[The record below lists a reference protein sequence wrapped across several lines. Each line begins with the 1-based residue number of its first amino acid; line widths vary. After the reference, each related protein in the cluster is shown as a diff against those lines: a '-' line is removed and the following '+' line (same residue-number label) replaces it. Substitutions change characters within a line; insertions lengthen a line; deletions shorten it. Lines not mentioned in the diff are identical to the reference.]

1 MIWQLLQRLMTGERV
16 RLDDRQAE
24 ALRALCP
31 NEFGAAFNLNQE
43 GFARLPDADEDL
55 DMMVTYRLRAFGSN
69 DRKRAVMGNEFPDL
83 AQTTNP
89 YCISTD
95 PPQIVVDRKMIRL
108 VDGQKKYIEAAHQE
122 GHEAQHA
129 KRVILS
135 RWTLRSE
142 DPATDGSPLLS
153 PDGYVTV

>member
-1 MIWQLLQRLMTGERV
+1 MIWQLLRRLMNGEEI
-16 RLDDRQAE
+16 RLDRGQVQA
-24 ALRALCP
+24 LKALCP

-43 GFARLPDADEDL
+43 GFSRLPDADEDL
-55 DMMVTYRLRAFGSN
+55 DMMVTYRLRAFGDN
-69 DRKRAVMGNEFPDL
+69 NRKRAVMGAEFPGL
-83 AQTTNP
+83 AQTINP
-89 YCISTD
+89 YCISTN

-108 VDGQKKYIEAAHQE
+108 PDGQLKYVEAAHQE

-153 PDGYVTV
+153 PDEYVTV